1 MADTRLPPGLAPSSG
16 SLVFTEDTVPEAL
29 QEQHTLA
36 SGRWGVLHLYEGSVG
51 FVNLATGE
59 EQNISA
65 PELITIPPE
74 LPHKLRIEGPLR
86 CRIDFFRAIG
96 DDETMRTPG
105 GGVGYEV
112 RRSFERCEAA
122 GNFAEKFYDVLL
134 NSSPEIA
141 PYFAQTDFQKQRQLL
156 RASVYLMV
164 SRDVSDPN
172 MRAMMD
178 RIGESHGRSR
188 LNVLPRLYE
197 LWLDSIC
204 QTVKAMDPEWTDELD
219 EHWRLRLRAGMQIIM
234 AAY

>member
-1 MADTRLPPGLAPSSG
+1 
-16 SLVFTEDTVPEAL
+16 
-29 QEQHTLA
+29 
-36 SGRWGVLHLYEGSVG
+36 
-51 FVNLATGE
+51 
-59 EQNISA
+59 
-65 PELITIPPE
+65 
-74 LPHKLRIEGPLR
+74 
-86 CRIDFFRAIG
+86 
-96 DDETMRTPG
+96 MRTPG
-105 GGVGYEV
+105 GGVGHEV

-188 LNVLPRLYE
+188 LNVLPRMYE

-204 QTVKAMDPEWTDELD
+204 SAP
-219 EHWRLRLRAGMQIIM
+219 I
-234 AAY
+234 